1 MRTHLG
7 GGYEFEATMW
17 QSMIQ
22 RLFLADLGLI
32 KVAINHPDRLEE
44 KQSFLFSCHGLWSYY
59 LMLPAPA
66 PTTTILLGV

>member
-1 MRTHLG
+1 MCTHLG

-32 KVAINHPDRLEE
+32 KVAIKDPNRLNVMV
-44 KQSFLFSCHGLWSYY
+44 CGLITGCFQ
-59 LMLPAPA
+59 PPA
-66 PTTTILLGV
+66 PTTTIH